1 MDIQEYVKEIEHLLY
16 AAQDPTKRWVD
27 GHHAVIELIAERD
40 ALRELLNDRTNDVEH
55 EYARA
60 EAAEARVA
68 ELKAWSAAW
77 KQAAKDY
84 RFRAG
89 RYYSSDVRHCKDLK
103 RLKAEQEL
111 ELGEQCRLMK
121 LLEQDNAELRQA
133 ILDDQE
139 RWQKERDFQTEVIV
153 ELRARVAELE
163 RCKHRGV

>member
-60 EAAEARVA
+60 EAAEARIA

-77 KQAAKDY
+77 QHVAKDY

-103 RLKAEQEL
+103 RLKAERDEQRARIVVL
-111 ELGEQCRLMK
+111 ELTVNTAIKWLDKMSSADGSGHGDLAERLREMSGIASSTK
-121 LLEQDNAELRQA
+121 
-133 ILDDQE
+133 
-139 RWQKERDFQTEVIV
+139 
-153 ELRARVAELE
+153 
-163 RCKHRGV
+163 